1 MISAKAASL
10 IPYTAGEQPK
20 DKKYIKLNTNE
31 NPYPPSPSVA
41 RAVRIFDFSRLKL
54 YPDPDA
60 SALRKAVAEFE
71 NVGEENVFLGNGS
84 DEVLSF
90 AFYALFDGNVV
101 FPDITYSFYPVYC
114 DYYGI
119 TYSRLPLKADFT
131 VNVSDYTDKPHG
143 GIAIANPNA
152 PTSVALKNADIER
165 IVKESECNVIVDE
178 AYIDFSVSAT
188 SCVPLVKNHG
198 NLLVVKTFSK
208 SYSLAGLRVGYA
220 VGSRELIS
228 AMYAAKNSFNSY
240 PLDAL
245 AQTAA
250 LAALRDREYFDECRE
265 KVISTRDSLAVRLRS
280 RGFDVLPSDTN
291 FLFAKPP
298 DGLGGEELYKKLREN
313 GILVRYWNAPRIENR
328 LRITVGSDD
337 ETDRLI
343 ETLDKIIG

>member
-178 AYIDFSVSAT
+178 AYIDFSVSAA